1 MCKKVFIDFA
11 IISSHFMN
19 LTKCNESNV
28 AIIFKDF
35 MVQLTDFTVIM
46 YFIDSSFIITQS
58 LQC

>member
-19 LTKCNESNV
+19 LTKCNE

-58 LQC
+58 